1 MRAPSTDLLKALRL
15 VTSTASVSSS
25 VHFTCLA
32 ARHTIHPSNIYI
44 TSKSGNRAFGT
55 SARQL
60 GVYKSSGRDGS
71 SSQRADTANAT
82 GATAPNAT
90 TNNKTTKA
98 SPSRIV
104 TLNPSTKPNTA
115 STNVKTTTPR
125 SVPTPASQ
133 SQPQPP
139 HPQQNSL
146 NPRAP
151 RTHDRGPASEEDTQ
165 TDFERMDIL
174 ANAGATAPA
183 TSIDAC
189 IHDGFHLNNGV
200 QTRGGLGVLLLDGE
214 AFVWAPWKAAA
225 DADTAASS
233 PNGFDRFLDSRRG
246 ILSFP
251 QSSLGIF
258 ELVYPKPD
266 LLIIGTGRKLWMLS
280 RETRKYL
287 SEELGIRVDV
297 MDTANAAAAYN
308 LLATERGVK
317 EVAGLMIPDGFVGL

>member
-15 VTSTASVSSS
+15 ATTTTSLATS
-25 VHFTCLA
+25 VHPTCLA
-32 ARHTIHPSNIYI
+32 ARHTIRPSNLS
-44 TSKSGNRAFGT
+44 TSSQPSNRTFRT
-55 SARQL
+55 SAGLL

-71 SSQRADTANAT
+71 SSQRADTTNAT

-90 TNNKTTKA
+90 TNNKTATTGT
-98 SPSRIV
+98 SRTV

-115 STNVKTTTPR
+115 STSIKPPPR
-125 SVPTPASQ
+125 SIPNAASQ
-133 SQPQPP
+133 PPSQP
-139 HPQQNSL
+139 HPQQNLL

-151 RTHDRGPASEEDTQ
+151 RTHDRGPVSEEDTQ

-214 AFVWAPWKAAA
+214 AFVWAPWKA
-225 DADTAASS
+225 DTATPSS
-233 PNGFDRFLDSRRG
+233 NGFDRFLDPRRG

-251 QSSLGIF
+251 PSSLGIF
-258 ELVYPKPD
+258 DLVFPKPD
-266 LLIIGTGRKLWMLS
+266 LLIIGTGGKLWMLS
-280 RETRKYL
+280 RETRKFL

-317 EVAGLMIPDGFVGL
+317 EVAGLMIPDGFVGA